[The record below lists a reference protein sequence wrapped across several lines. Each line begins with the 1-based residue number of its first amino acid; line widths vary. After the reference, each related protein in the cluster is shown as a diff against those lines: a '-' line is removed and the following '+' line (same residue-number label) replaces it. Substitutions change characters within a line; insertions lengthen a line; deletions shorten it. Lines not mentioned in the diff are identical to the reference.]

1 VINGTEIRAARER
14 AGLTQGELATRV
26 GVSLRTVGNWE
37 RGETVP
43 QNRASV
49 VEQVLAEWI
58 DANTPGPRLVTASDA
73 ELLAEIARR
82 FERSSSR
89 DGRGPRIDLHHGGTN
104 VEVSNVRSISSG
116 TTVQDR
122 YDEIHDQ
129 LDRGELDDEPYAAGT
144 GDDQDVEQPGPEDDE
159 GR

>member
-1 VINGTEIRAARER
+1 MINGNEIRAARER

-43 QNRASV
+43 QNRASA

-58 DANTPGPRLVTASDA
+58 DASAPGPRLATASDA

-82 FERSSSR
+82 FER
-89 DGRGPRIDLHHGGTN
+89 GRSEPT
-104 VEVSNVRSISSG
+104 SNVISMSNKRSSASG
-116 TTVQDR
+116 TTVQSR

-129 LDRGELDDEPYAAGT
+129 LDRGELDAEPFAAGA
-144 GDDQDVEQPGPEDDE
+144 GDEQDVEQPGPEDDE